1 MPAKVAHCTKR
12 WPALQKPPIL
22 IKGTKV
28 GPGRLQRGGSD
39 KRMARIEEPI
49 TIKRYGD
56 SRLYNASVG
65 SYVSLQ
71 DIADMVEDDD
81 TFVVRDAKSGEYI
94 TTIVLKQIIAE
105 RVHHG

>member
-1 MPAKVAHCTKR
+1 
-12 WPALQKPPIL
+12 
-22 IKGTKV
+22 
-28 GPGRLQRGGSD
+28 
-39 KRMARIEEPI
+39 MARIEEPI
-49 TIKRYGD
+49 TIKRYD
-56 SRLYNASVG
+56 NSRLYNASAG

-81 TFVVRDAKSGEYI
+81 EFIVRDAKSGEDI

>member
-1 MPAKVAHCTKR
+1 
-12 WPALQKPPIL
+12 
-22 IKGTKV
+22 
-28 GPGRLQRGGSD
+28 
-39 KRMARIEEPI
+39 MARIEEPI
-49 TIKRYGD
+49 TIKRHGN
-56 SRLYNASVG
+56 SRLYNASAG

-81 TFVVRDAKSGEYI
+81 MFVVRDAKSGEDI

>member
-1 MPAKVAHCTKR
+1 
-12 WPALQKPPIL
+12 
-22 IKGTKV
+22 
-28 GPGRLQRGGSD
+28 
-39 KRMARIEEPI
+39 MARIEEPI
-49 TIKRYGD
+49 TIKRYD
-56 SRLYNASVG
+56 NSRLYNTSAG

-81 TFVVRDAKSGEYI
+81 EFIVRDAKSGEDI

>member
-1 MPAKVAHCTKR
+1 
-12 WPALQKPPIL
+12 
-22 IKGTKV
+22 
-28 GPGRLQRGGSD
+28 
-39 KRMARIEEPI
+39 MASIEEPI
-49 TIKRYGD
+49 TIKRYGNN
-56 SRLYNASVG
+56 RLYNPNVG

-81 TFVVRDAKSGEYI
+81 EFVVRDAKSGEDI

>member
-1 MPAKVAHCTKR
+1 VPAKVAHCTKR

-22 IKGTKV
+22 AEGAKV
-28 GPGRLQRGGSD
+28 GPNRLQRGSD
-39 KRMARIEEPI
+39 RRMARTEEPI
-49 TIKRYGD
+49 TIKRYGN

-71 DIADMVEDDD
+71 DIADMIEDDD
-81 TFVVRDAKSGEYI
+81 AFVVRDAKSGEDI

>member
-1 MPAKVAHCTKR
+1 
-12 WPALQKPPIL
+12 
-22 IKGTKV
+22 
-28 GPGRLQRGGSD
+28 
-39 KRMARIEEPI
+39 MARTDEPI
-49 TIKRYGD
+49 TIKRYGH
-56 SRLYNASVG
+56 SRLYNASAG

-81 TFVVRDAKSGEYI
+81 EFVVRDAKSGEDI

>member
-1 MPAKVAHCTKR
+1 
-12 WPALQKPPIL
+12 
-22 IKGTKV
+22 
-28 GPGRLQRGGSD
+28 
-39 KRMARIEEPI
+39 MARIEEPI
-49 TIKRYGD
+49 TIERCGN
-56 SRLYNASVG
+56 SRLYNANVG

-81 TFVVRDAKSGEYI
+81 ALVVRDAKSGEDF

>member
-1 MPAKVAHCTKR
+1 
-12 WPALQKPPIL
+12 
-22 IKGTKV
+22 
-28 GPGRLQRGGSD
+28 
-39 KRMARIEEPI
+39 MARIEEPI

-56 SRLYNASVG
+56 SRLYNASAD
-65 SYVSLQ
+65 YVSLQ

-81 TFVVRDAKSGEYI
+81 EFVVRDAKSGEDI